1 MSLRPI
7 SIETDRLARVAVDSA
22 IAVHRELGPGLLESV
37 YEACLCHELARRKV
51 PWQSQV
57 TLPIVYDGL
66 RLESGLRLD
75 LLVGDAVIV
84 EIKAVEALLPL
95 HEAQLL
101 TDLKLSG
108 KRVGLLIN
116 FNVRALKDGM
126 RRFVL

>member
-1 MSLRPI
+1 M
-7 SIETDRLARVAVDSA
+7 
-22 IAVHRELGPGLLESV
+22 LESV

-126 RRFVL
+126 RRLVL